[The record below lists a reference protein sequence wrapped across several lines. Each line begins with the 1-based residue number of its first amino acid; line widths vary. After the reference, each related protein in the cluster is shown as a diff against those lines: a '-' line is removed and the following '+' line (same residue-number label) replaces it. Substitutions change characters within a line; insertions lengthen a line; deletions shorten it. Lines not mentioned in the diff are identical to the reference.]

1 MTLTL
6 GLESTPVS
14 LIADAPQQ
22 VCYILVTIA
31 TQMRQRRPVN
41 WALVA
46 DASRSMRIPIISDAQ
61 FRALV
66 RAGGAQ
72 EIMIDGVPV
81 WQLTGQVPA
90 EIRDHTA
97 SAIDHVARAL
107 HSVVEQLD
115 AADRFALIACA
126 ETAALVVPSTPG
138 DGRAALVG
146 GIGKLKTLQLGDE
159 TVLAYGLQMALQELA
174 AGRQTTRADHIL
186 LLTDGFTH
194 QSDACRTLARE
205 AAATGVAISTLGLG
219 GEFQE
224 DLLTELA
231 DTGGGRAVFL
241 RHAEDIP
248 AAVTRELQLA
258 RAAATVAASLT
269 IRCADGVT
277 IRHATRLLP
286 VLASLQPVKSS
297 NRPREHI
304 LLLGEIAAATPTQLL
319 LELLISSPLT
329 AASAT
334 STNSANIVQ
343 LAQFEL
349 TNGSTLT
356 PSVALTGRIEEHPS
370 ALPPAIIIAA
380 GRATIARLQ
389 RRVQA
394 ALASGQ
400 RDQAIQLL
408 HTIAN
413 RLDDLGEHAIATTAR
428 SEATS
433 LERTGQTSRLGAK
446 ELTYATR
453 QIGTQS

>member
-6 GLESTPVS
+6 NLEPARVS
-14 LIADAPQQ
+14 LVANAPQQ
-22 VCYILVTIA
+22 VCYVLVTIA
-31 TQMRQRRPVN
+31 TQTQQRRPVN

-46 DASRSMRIPIISDAQ
+46 DASRSMRIPIISDSQ

-72 EIMIDGVPV
+72 EIVIDGVPV
-81 WQLTGQVPA
+81 WQLTGSVPA

-126 ETAALVVPSTPG
+126 ETAALVTPSTPG
-138 DGRAALVG
+138 DGRAALVQ

-159 TVLAYGLQMALQELA
+159 TDLAYGLRMALQELA

-194 QSDACRTLARE
+194 QSDSCRRLARE
-205 AAATGVAISTLGLG
+205 AAAMGVAISTLGLG

-231 DTGGGRAVFL
+231 DSSGGRAMFV

-248 AAVTRELQLA
+248 AAVTRELRLA
-258 RAAATVAASLT
+258 RAATDTVSLT
-269 IRCADGVT
+269 IRCGKGVS
-277 IRHATRLLP
+277 IRHATRLSP
-286 VLASLQPVKSS
+286 VLAPFQSSVSS
-297 NRPREHI
+297 NESSEHT
-304 LLLGEIAAATPTQLL
+304 LLLGEIVTATPTQLL
-319 LELLISSPLT
+319 LELLIPSALT
-329 AASAT
+329 DI
-334 STNSANIVQ
+334 SANSGKGVH

-349 TNGSTLT
+349 TDGNTLAA
-356 PSVALTGRIEEHPS
+356 SVTLTGRREVRPS
-370 ALPPAIIIAA
+370 TLPPAIVLAA

-408 HTIAN
+408 HIIAN

-428 SEATS
+428 GEAAS

-453 QIGTQS
+453 RIGIQG